1 MTNTTKFIRLMSVVF
16 AMLLCISCDNN
27 APSASE
33 GNEKIKGVWCVQ
45 SGTRTYYTETGVE
58 VEDLE
63 LSNFWLFPVEWYFG
77 IEFGKEMVEYWPYSI
92 TCDYRWRDYTL
103 TASDNGYTLVIDGIF
118 DTEGYNQDQ
127 SLSNNKGSNI
137 RISKLN
143 NYNMEWEFKY
153 GSLDEKA
160 DTYHLTLK
168 KTAKTPY

>member
-1 MTNTTKFIRLMSVVF
+1 MTNTTKFIRLMSVVC

-58 VEDLE
+58 VEKLE
-63 LSNFWLFPVEWYFG
+63 KSSQLPLPNEWYFG
-77 IEFGKEMVEYWPYSI
+77 EFLGKEMVEYYPHSALN
-92 TCDYRWRDYTL
+92 DYRWRDYTL

-118 DTEGYNQDQ
+118 DTEGYNPDQ

-137 RISKLN
+137 RISKLSD
-143 NYNMEWEFKY
+143 YSMEWEFKY